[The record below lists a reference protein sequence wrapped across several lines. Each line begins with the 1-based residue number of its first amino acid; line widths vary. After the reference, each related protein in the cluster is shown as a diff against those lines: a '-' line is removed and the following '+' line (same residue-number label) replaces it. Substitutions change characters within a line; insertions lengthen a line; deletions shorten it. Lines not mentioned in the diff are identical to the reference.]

1 MTIKLQFKN
10 IKTVKKKK
18 LPTLIK
24 KRGFYKKKKQ
34 NDTV

>member
-10 IKTVKKKK
+10 IKTVNKKK
-18 LPTLIK
+18 LSTLIK
-24 KRGFYKKKKQ
+24 KRGIYKKKKQ